1 VSVGFLSAFHSYGV
15 ASTCSGEQKG
25 EANYEQ
31 RERAAGPDARLAAM
45 KCRVAGSIGQRFDT
59 PSVYCWVQS
68 LTVQK
73 CLTSV
78 VLSLATKHILIRKVK
93 ESFNNV

>member
-1 VSVGFLSAFHSYGV
+1 MFRRA
-15 ASTCSGEQKG
+15 